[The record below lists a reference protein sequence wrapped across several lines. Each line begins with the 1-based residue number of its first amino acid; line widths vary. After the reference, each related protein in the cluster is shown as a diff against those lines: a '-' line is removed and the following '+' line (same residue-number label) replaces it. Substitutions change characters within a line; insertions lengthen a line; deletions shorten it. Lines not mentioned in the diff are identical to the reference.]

1 MTPTV
6 EFRAISKRFG
16 DVRALE
22 DVSMSVRQ
30 GEIHAVLGENGAG
43 KTTLMR
49 VLYGAVR
56 PDAGEVLLDGRAH
69 AFRNSAEAI
78 HAGVGMVS
86 QHYSIIP
93 EITCLEN
100 LMLGAEPGFAIAPRP
115 SIDRA
120 EAIAQRM
127 GFQFDWKAR
136 ADTLSP
142 GGAQKLEILKLLWR
156 RSRILVLDEPTA
168 MLSPDDADALYASLR
183 QLAQDGAT
191 VLVVTHRTREVVTH
205 CDRATVLR
213 AGRVVAS
220 LDVKDADASTLAK
233 HIIGHPLAELPP
245 RPMTNASGPGLTLRS
260 VWVKGDRGDDAVRG
274 VDLRLE
280 PGEVVGLAGVDGS
293 GQRELFQALIGV
305 RKIERGDVLV
315 GDRSLAH
322 APSAQRIA
330 AGIRLIPEDRHLEGV
345 IERWSLEANA
355 MLGLQRRQELRSG
368 PWVATGARRRLAEEV
383 VARFDTRF
391 GKLSDPIAS
400 LSGGNQQRLVA
411 ARALARDAQVI
422 LAFQPARGLDLDSTQ
437 RVYNAIRE
445 ACDHGACA
453 LVVSFDLDELL
464 EYCGRV
470 AAIYSGVLRSPGA
483 GAERDRYAIGRLMV
497 GADA

>member
-1 MTPTV
+1 LTPTV
-6 EFRAISKRFG
+6 EFKGISKRFG
-16 DVRALE
+16 DVQALE
-22 DVSMSVRQ
+22 DVAMSVHQ

-49 VLYGAVR
+49 ILYGAIR
-56 PDAGEVLLDGRAH
+56 PDAGQVLLDGQPR

-78 HAGVGMVS
+78 LAGVGMVS

-100 LMLGAEPGFAIAPRP
+100 LMLGAEPGFVVSPKLATE
-115 SIDRA
+115 RA
-120 EAIAQRM
+120 ETIAQRM

-191 VLVVTHRTREVVTH
+191 VLVVTHRTREVVAH

-213 AGRVVAS
+213 GGRLVTS
-220 LDVKDADASTLAK
+220 LDVKDADASSLAQF
-233 HIIGHPLAELPP
+233 IIGHPLAELEP
-245 RPMTNASGPGLTLRS
+245 RPVSHPSGPGMVLKD

-274 VDLRLE
+274 VSLRLE

-293 GQRELFQALIGV
+293 GQRELFQALVGV
-305 RKIERGDVLV
+305 RKIERGDVNV
-315 GDRSLAH
+315 GERPLAQT
-322 APSAQRIA
+322 PSARRLE

-355 MLGLQRRQELRSG
+355 MLGLQRRAEMRSG
-368 PWVATGARRRLAEEV
+368 PWVATGARRALAEEV

-437 RVYNAIRE
+437 RVYKAIRE
-445 ACDHGACA
+445 ACDAGACA

-464 EYCGRV
+464 EYCDRV
-470 AAIYSGVLRSPGA
+470 TAIFSGVLRSPEQGS
-483 GAERDRYAIGRLMV
+483 ERDRYAIGRLMV